1 MKGTERLNYLR
12 GATCS
17 ALSTGREMN
26 LHEKS
31 WCLCSIF
38 CLVHLFVYVNAQM
51 SQGSTLDIT
60 QQSFAIEPADRT
72 AIQGDTI
79 VLPCRVLNKKGTL
92 QWTRDGFG
100 LGSERSLAGFPRYTM
115 VGSDEEGDYSL
126 QITNVSLEDDAVFQC
141 QVGASD
147 RVKGIRSRSAD
158 FTVYEPPRIVPN
170 DFLETT
176 AGMTVQLT
184 CESNGGKPPAELA
197 WLDGDGVVVTQGIEF
212 TTQLLGD
219 NKRANAALKWTFKA
233 SRKHDG
239 KTCSC
244 RSENPAIKQP
254 MVATIKLTVKYPPEV
269 TLTANRKKIMEF
281 DDVQFTCDAVANPGD
296 VTYKWYRNNQLV
308 QQDHATTFRI
318 PKVTRQLNRQT
329 VSCEVGNKIG
339 TTKST
344 YTLNIH
350 YGPVFKSSLENIAA
364 DLNKEVRLVC
374 PVDSNP
380 PPKITWTFEK
390 STHVVGTDIVLVIPQ
405 VRPDR
410 TGKYTC
416 TASVPGLPELSSD
429 SFVYIKGPPVIKGPD
444 VQYGI
449 EGQKV
454 KVECLITSVPEPSRV
469 VWMKRS
475 QVVDIDNTEG
485 YEIVTEHLPNGLK
498 NLLIIH
504 RAEETDFGDYN
515 CSAWNAL
522 GHDSMLISVRRQ
534 TCNDVS
540 GSVPSLLCSVTENL
554 PMLII
559 LAGVIGGIVLIVSVT
574 IVIILCLRR
583 KPDMKGD
590 NFVSESKAKQSDS
603 ASSGDSDLKVEIRTA
618 SSLSN
623 NEHERSWEETSD
635 TTRVQDHPDIYKYTM
650 DYAEPKFPPKL
661 ETQNNNGYVPYV
673 DYSTDYNPSAV
684 RLNSSRDSGLYD
696 SSPQLLSELGHP
708 LDPNFRTAY
717 ANPYMRTSQ
726 ANLPPDHVLYGSTR
740 GSSPTPQVLPSLP
753 PNHYITSQQLPSQLK
768 PGTLATHV

>member
-1 MKGTERLNYLR
+1 MKVG
-12 GATCS
+12 
-17 ALSTGREMN
+17 
-26 LHEKS
+26 EKS
-31 WCLCSIF
+31 WCLRCIF
-38 CLVHLFVYVNAQM
+38 LVVHIFPFFNAQITL
-51 SQGSTLDIT
+51 SQGSTLDVT

-100 LGSERSLAGFPRYTM
+100 LGSERSLSGFPRYSM

-158 FTVYEPPRIVPN
+158 FTVYVPPEPPRIAPR

-176 AGMTVQLT
+176 AGMTMELT

-254 MVATIKLTVKYPPEV
+254 MIATIKLTVKYPPEV
-269 TLTANRKKIMEF
+269 TLIANRRKIMEF
-281 DDVQFTCDAVANPGD
+281 DDVLFTCDAVANPDD
-296 VTYKWYRNNQLV
+296 VTYKWYRNNELV
-308 QQDHATTFRI
+308 EQDHTSTFRI
-318 PKVTRQLNRQT
+318 SKVTRQLNRHT
-329 VSCEVGNKIG
+329 VSCEVSNKIG
-339 TTKST
+339 TTKSI

-350 YGPVFKSSLENIAA
+350 YGPVFKSAPENIAA
-364 DLNKEVRLVC
+364 DLGEEVRLMC

-380 PPKITWTFEK
+380 SPKITWTFEK
-390 STHVVGTDIVLVIPQ
+390 STRVVGTSMVLVIPQ
-405 VRPDR
+405 VRPD
-410 TGKYTC
+410 TEGKYTC
-416 TASVPGLPELSSD
+416 TASVAGLPEMSSN
-429 SFVYIKGPPVIKGPD
+429 SFVYVKGPPVIKGPD
-444 VQYGI
+444 IQYGI

-454 KVECLITSVPEPSRV
+454 KVQCLITSVPEPSRV
-469 VWMKRS
+469 VWIKRS
-475 QVVDIDNTEG
+475 QVVDIDNAEG

-504 RAEETDFGDYN
+504 KAEESDFGDYN

-522 GHDSMLISVRRQ
+522 GHDSMLISVRKQ
-534 TCNDVS
+534 TCNDVD
-540 GSVPSLLCSVTENL
+540 GSVPSILCSVTENL
-554 PMLII
+554 PLLII
-559 LAGVIGGIVLIVSVT
+559 LGGVIVGIVLIVSVT
-574 IVIILCLRR
+574 IVVIICLRR
-583 KPDMKGD
+583 KPTVKGD
-590 NFVSESKAKQSDS
+590 NFVSENKGKQSDS
-603 ASSGDSDLKVEIRTA
+603 ASSGDSDLKAEIRTA

-623 NEHERSWEETSD
+623 NEHDRSLEKTSD
-635 TTRVQDHPDIYKYTM
+635 TE
-650 DYAEPKFPPKL
+650 A
-661 ETQNNNGYVPYV
+661 QNNNGYVPYV
-673 DYSTDYNPSAV
+673 DYSTDYNSSAV

-696 SSPQLLSELGHP
+696 SSPQLLSDIGHP
-708 LDPNFRTAY
+708 LDTNFRTAY

-726 ANLPPDHVLYGSTR
+726 ANLPPDHVLYCSTR
-740 GSSPTPQVLPSLP
+740 GTSPTPQVLPSLSS
-753 PNHYITSQQLPSQLK
+753 NYYITSQQLTSQLK
-768 PGTLATHV
+768 PGILATHV